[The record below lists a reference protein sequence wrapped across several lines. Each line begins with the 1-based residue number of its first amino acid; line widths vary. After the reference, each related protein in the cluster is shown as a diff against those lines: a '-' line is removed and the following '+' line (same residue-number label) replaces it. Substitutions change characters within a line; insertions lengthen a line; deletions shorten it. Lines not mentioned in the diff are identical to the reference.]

1 MMSPEEIAESRRLF
15 FGEHWKVWTIAE
27 YLHRHP
33 DAVKRA
39 IGADSFVSK
48 SRHAPSKL
56 DPYLG
61 FIEETLKK
69 YPKLR
74 ATRIYEMIVSRGFDG
89 SVRQTRR
96 AVKRLRPTPMTEAY
110 LRLKTLPGEQGQVDW
125 ASFGHVTVGRAKRA
139 LSAFVMTL
147 SWSRG
152 LDALFTLD
160 QKQDNFLR
168 GHVEAFEY
176 FEGVPR
182 VLLYDNLRS
191 AVLSRLGDAIRF
203 HPRLLEFSGHYH
215 YEPRP
220 VAVARGN
227 EKGRVERAIRFLR
240 DRFFAA
246 RTFRD
251 VDDLNEQFRR
261 WREEW
266 AHARPCP
273 GDESM
278 TVAQALDKERE
289 VLMPLPENRFS
300 CESLHTVRSGKTPY
314 VRFDLNDYSIPFELV
329 RKPLTLVCAEKEIRI
344 LDEGKEVARHP
355 RSYDR
360 KETVEDENH
369 ISALVEA
376 KRSAKQ
382 SRGMTRL
389 LRDVPEAKT
398 LLERV
403 VERGQ
408 NLATA
413 TKQLEG
419 MLDDYGAKELTMA
432 VEQVNERGLTATS
445 AVAQLLEQERRKR
458 RMKPPIK
465 VTITND
471 PRVRD
476 LRVTPHKLEQ
486 YDDLS
491 KNDDK
496 DNNDK

>member
-1 MMSPEEIAESRRLF
+1 MMSPEEIAEARRLF
-15 FGEHWKVWTIAE
+15 FGEHWKVGTIAE
-27 YLHRHP
+27 HLGRHP
-33 DAVKRA
+33 DAVNRA
-39 IGADSFVSK
+39 IDADSFVFK
-48 SRHAPSKL
+48 GRHTPSKL

-61 FIEETLKK
+61 FIEETLKR
-69 YPKLR
+69 YPRLR
-74 ATRIYEMIVSRGFDG
+74 ATRIYEMIVSRGFTG
-89 SVRQTRR
+89 KVRQTRR
-96 AVKRLRPTPMTEAY
+96 AVKRLRPTSATEAY
-110 LRLKTLPGEQGQVDW
+110 LRLKTLPAEQGQVDW

-152 LDALFTLD
+152 MHAVFMLD

-176 FEGVPR
+176 FGGVPR

-191 AVLSRLGDAIRF
+191 AVLSRIGNAIRF

-227 EKGRVERAIRFLR
+227 EKGGVERTIRFLR

-246 RTFRD
+246 RPFRD

-273 GDESM
+273 GNDDM
-278 TVAQALDKERE
+278 TVAEVLEKERE
-289 VLMPLPENRFS
+289 VLMPLPENRYL

-329 RKPLTLVCAEKEIRI
+329 RKPLTLLCAEKEVRI
-344 LDEGKEVARHP
+344 LDAGREVARHP

-360 KETVEDENH
+360 GETVEDERH

-376 KRSAKQ
+376 KRSARQ

-389 LRDVPEAKT
+389 FQAVPQAKA

-408 NLATA
+408 NLTLATR
-413 TKQLEG
+413 QLEG
-419 MLDDYGAKELTMA
+419 MLDDYGAKEMELA
-432 VEQVNERGLTATS
+432 IAQINERELSAPS
-445 AVAQLLEQERRKR
+445 AVAQILEQERRKQ
-458 RMKPPIK
+458 RMKPPVK

-476 LRVTPHKLEQ
+476 LHVRPHRLEQ
-486 YDDLS
+486 YDDLA
-491 KNDDK
+491 KNDTDE
-496 DNNDK
+496 

>member
-1 MMSPEEIAESRRLF
+1 MSPEEISEARRLF
-15 FGEHWKVWTIAE
+15 FGEHWKVGTISE
-27 YLHRHP
+27 HLHRHP
-33 DAVKRA
+33 DAIKRA

-48 SRHAPSKL
+48 GRHAPSEL

-61 FIEETLKK
+61 FIEETLKR
-69 YPKLR
+69 YPRVR
-74 ATRIYEMIVSRGFDG
+74 ATRIHEMIVSRGFRG

-96 AVKRLRPTPMTEAY
+96 VVKRLRPTPATEAY

-125 ASFGHVTVGRAKRA
+125 ASFGHVMVGRAKRV
-139 LSAFVMTL
+139 LSAFLMLL

-152 LDALFTLD
+152 MHALFTLD

-176 FEGVPR
+176 FGGVPR

-191 AVLSRLGDAIRF
+191 VVLSRLGNATRF

-220 VAVARGN
+220 VAIARGN

-246 RTFRD
+246 RSFRD

-261 WREEW
+261 WREDW

-273 GDESM
+273 GDDDM
-278 TVAQALDKERE
+278 TVAEALDKERD
-289 VLMPLPENRFS
+289 VLMPLPENRFC
-300 CESLHTVRSGKTPY
+300 CESIHTVRSGKTPY

-329 RKPLTLVCAEKEIRI
+329 RKPLTLICAEKEVRI
-344 LDEGKEVARHP
+344 LDEGEEVARHP

-360 KETVEDENH
+360 GETVEDERH

-376 KRSAKQ
+376 KRSARQ

-389 LRDVPEAKT
+389 FHAVPGAKT

-408 NLATA
+408 NLATT

-419 MLDDYGAKELTMA
+419 MLDDYGAKEMETA
-432 VEQVNERGLTATS
+432 VEQVNERGLSAPS
-445 AVAQLLEQERRKR
+445 AVAQLLEQERRR
-458 RMKPPIK
+458 CRMKPPIK

-476 LRVTPHKLEQ
+476 LRVTPHRLEH
-486 YDDLS
+486 YDDLA
-491 KNDDK
+491 KNNTDE
-496 DNNDK
+496 

>member
-1 MMSPEEIAESRRLF
+1 MMSPEEITEARRLF
-15 FGEHWKVWTIAE
+15 FGEHWKVGTVAE
-27 YLHRHP
+27 HLHRHP
-33 DAVKRA
+33 DAIKRA

-48 SRHAPSKL
+48 GRHAPSKL
-56 DPYLG
+56 DPYLA
-61 FIEETLKK
+61 FIEEKLKS

-96 AVKRLRPTPMTEAY
+96 VVRRLRPTPITEAY
-110 LRLKTLPGEQGQVDW
+110 LRMQTLPGEQGQVDW
-125 ASFGHVTVGRAKRA
+125 ASFGYITVGRAKRS
-139 LSAFVMTL
+139 LSAFLMVL

-152 LDALFTLD
+152 MHAVFTLD

-176 FEGVPR
+176 FGGVPR
-182 VLLYDNLRS
+182 ELFYDNLKS
-191 AVLSRLGDAIRF
+191 AVRSRIGDAILF
-203 HPRLLEFSGHYH
+203 HPRLLQFSGHYH
-215 YEPRP
+215 FKPRP

-251 VDDLNEQFRR
+251 IDDLNAQFRR
-261 WREEW
+261 WRKDW

-273 GDESM
+273 GNDTM
-278 TVAQALDKERE
+278 TVAEALDKERE
-289 VLMPLPENRFS
+289 VLMPLPENQFS
-300 CESLHTVRSGKTPY
+300 CDSIHTKRSGKTPY

-329 RKPLTLVCAEKEIRI
+329 RKPLTLVCSEKEIRI
-344 LDEGKEVARHP
+344 FDEGKEVARHP

-360 KETVEDENH
+360 KETIEDESH
-369 ISALVEA
+369 ITALVEA
-376 KRSAKQ
+376 KRSARQ

-389 LRDVPEAKT
+389 FHAVPGAKAF
-398 LLERV
+398 LERV

-419 MLDDYGAKELTMA
+419 MLDDYGAKELAAA
-432 VEQVNERGLTATS
+432 VERVNQRKLSATS
-445 AVAQLLEQERRKR
+445 SVAQLLEQARRKR
-458 RMKPPIK
+458 RMKPPVK

-471 PRVRD
+471 ARVRD
-476 LRVTPHKLEQ
+476 LRVTPHRLEQ
-486 YDDLS
+486 YDELA
-491 KNDDK
+491 KNDAD
-496 DNNDK
+496 DE

>member
-1 MMSPEEIAESRRLF
+1 MMCPEEIAEARRLF
-15 FGEHWKVWTIAE
+15 FGEHWKVGTISE
-27 YLHRHP
+27 QLHRHP
-33 DAVKRA
+33 DTIKRA
-39 IGADSFVSK
+39 IEADSFLSK
-48 SRHAPSKL
+48 SRHVPSKM

-61 FIEETLKK
+61 FIEETLKR
-69 YPKLR
+69 YPRLR
-74 ATRIYEMIVSRGFDG
+74 ATRIYEMIVSRGYRG
-89 SVRQTRR
+89 SARQVRR
-96 AVKRLRPTPMTEAY
+96 AVKRLRPVSATEAY

-125 ASFGHVTVGRAKRA
+125 ANFGHVTVGRAKRA

-152 LDALFTLD
+152 MHAVFMLD

-176 FEGVPR
+176 FGGVPR

-191 AVLSRLGDAIRF
+191 AVLSRVGDAIHF

-227 EKGRVERAIRFLR
+227 EKGVVERSIRFLR

-251 VDDLNEQFRR
+251 VDDLNDQFRT
-261 WREEW
+261 WRETW
-266 AHARPCP
+266 GHARPCP
-273 GDESM
+273 GDDTM
-278 TVAQALDKERE
+278 TVAEALDKERK
-289 VLMPLPENRFS
+289 VLMPLPGNPFR
-300 CESLHTVRSGKTPY
+300 CESIHTVRSGKTPY
-314 VRFDLNDYSIPFELV
+314 IRFDLNDYSIPFELV
-329 RKPLTLVCAEKEIRI
+329 RKPLTLLCNEKEIRI
-344 LDEGKEVARHP
+344 LDGGNEVARHP

-360 KETVEDENH
+360 CETMEDERH

-376 KRSAKQ
+376 KRSARQ

-389 LRDVPEAKT
+389 FRAVPGAKA

-408 NLATA
+408 NLGTA

-419 MLDDYGAKELTMA
+419 MLDDYGPKEMELA
-432 VEQVNERGLTATS
+432 VDRVNERGLSAPS
-445 AVAQLLEQERRKR
+445 AVAQLLEQERRKHQ
-458 RMKPPIK
+458 MNPTLK

-476 LRVTPHKLEQ
+476 LHVTPHRLEQ
-486 YDDLS
+486 YDDLA
-491 KNDDK
+491 KNNDDE
-496 DNNDK
+496 

>member
-1 MMSPEEIAESRRLF
+1 MMSPEEVAESRRLF
-15 FGEHWKVWTIAE
+15 FGEHWKVGTIAE
-27 YLHRHP
+27 HLHRHP

-48 SRHAPSKL
+48 GRHAPSKL

-61 FIEETLKK
+61 FIEDVLKR
-69 YPKLR
+69 YPRLR
-74 ATRIYEMIVSRGFDG
+74 STRIYEMLVSRGYQG

-96 AVKRLRPTPMTEAY
+96 AVERLRPKPIKEAY

-125 ASFGHVTVGRAKRA
+125 ASFGHVIVGRARRA
-139 LSAFVMTL
+139 LSAFIMVL
-147 SWSRG
+147 SWSRAF
-152 LDALFTLD
+152 DAIFTLD

-176 FEGVPR
+176 FGGVPR

-215 YEPRP
+215 FEPRP

-251 VDDLNEQFRR
+251 VDDLNSQFQR
-261 WREEW
+261 WRQQW

-273 GDESM
+273 GDDSM
-278 TVAQALDKERE
+278 TVAQALEKERK
-289 VLMPLPENRFS
+289 VLMPLPENRFC

-344 LDEGKEVARHP
+344 LDEGVEVARHP

-360 KETVEDENH
+360 KETVEDESH

-389 LRDVPEAKT
+389 FRDVPGAKP

-403 VERGQ
+403 VERGH
-408 NLATA
+408 NLASA
-413 TKQLEG
+413 TKQLEE
-419 MLDDYGAKELTMA
+419 MLDDYGPKELA
-432 VEQVNERGLTATS
+432 SALEQVNERGLTATS
-445 AVAQLLEQERRKR
+445 AVAQILEQERRKR
-458 RMKPPIK
+458 RMKPPVK

-486 YDDLS
+486 YDDLA
-491 KNDDK
+491 KNENDDE
-496 DNNDK
+496 

>member
-15 FGEHWKVWTIAE
+15 FGEHWKVGTIAE
-27 YLHRHP
+27 HLRRHP
-33 DAVKRA
+33 DAVMRA

-48 SRHAPSKL
+48 GRHTPSKL

-61 FIEETLKK
+61 FIEDVLKR
-69 YPKLR
+69 YPRLR
-74 ATRIYEMIVSRGFDG
+74 ATRIFEMLVSRGYEG

-96 AVKRLRPTPMTEAY
+96 AVKRLRPGPQAEAY

-152 LDALFTLD
+152 MDALFTLD

-176 FEGVPR
+176 FGGVPR

-203 HPRLLEFSGHYH
+203 HPRLLEFSGYYH

-240 DRFFAA
+240 DRFFPA

-251 VDDLNEQFRR
+251 VDALNEQFRR
-261 WREEW
+261 WRQQW

-273 GDESM
+273 GDDSM
-278 TVAQALDKERE
+278 TVAEALDKERE

-314 VRFDLNDYSIPFELV
+314 VRFDLNDYSIPFELI

-376 KRSAKQ
+376 KRSARQ

-389 LRDVPEAKT
+389 FRDVPGAKT

-432 VEQVNERGLTATS
+432 VEQINERGLTATS

-458 RMKPPIK
+458 RMKPPVK

-491 KNDDK
+491 KNDDE
-496 DNNDK
+496 DSNDK

>member
-1 MMSPEEIAESRRLF
+1 MMSPEEMAEARRLF
-15 FGEHWKVWTIAE
+15 YGEHWKVGTISDH
-27 YLHRHP
+27 LRRHP
-33 DAVKRA
+33 DAIKRA
-39 IGADSFVSK
+39 IGADSFLSKGRHVS
-48 SRHAPSKL
+48 SKV
-56 DPYLG
+56 DPYLV
-61 FIEETLKK
+61 FIEETLKR
-69 YPKLR
+69 YPRLR
-74 ATRIYEMIVSRGFDG
+74 ATRIYEMIVSRGFQG

-96 AVKRLRPTPMTEAY
+96 AVKRLRPAYATEAY

-152 LDALFTLD
+152 MHAVFMLD

-176 FEGVPR
+176 FGGVPR

-191 AVLSRLGDAIRF
+191 AVLSRIGDAIRF

-227 EKGRVERAIRFLR
+227 EKGSVERTIRFLR

-246 RTFRD
+246 RSFRD

-273 GDESM
+273 GEDTM
-278 TVAQALDKERE
+278 TVAEVLDKERD
-289 VLMPLPENRFS
+289 VLMPLPENRFC
-300 CESLHTVRSGKTPY
+300 CESIHIVRSGKTPY

-329 RKPLTLVCAEKEIRI
+329 RKPLTLLCSEKVVRI
-344 LDEGKEVARHP
+344 LDEGKEVARHS

-360 KETVEDENH
+360 RETVEDERH

-376 KRSAKQ
+376 KRSARQ

-389 LRDVPEAKT
+389 FRAVPGAKA

-419 MLDDYGAKELTMA
+419 MLDDYGETEMGIAIEL
-432 VEQVNERGLTATS
+432 VNERELSAPS
-445 AVAQLLEQERRKR
+445 AVAQLLEQGRRKR

-476 LRVTPHKLEQ
+476 LHVTPHRLEQ

-491 KNDDK
+491 KNTDDE
-496 DNNDK
+496 DE

>member
-1 MMSPEEIAESRRLF
+1 MMSPEEVAESRRLF
-15 FGEHWKVWTIAE
+15 FGEHWKVGTIAE
-27 YLHRHP
+27 HLRRHP

-48 SRHAPSKL
+48 GRHAPSKL

-61 FIEETLKK
+61 FIEEVLKR
-69 YPKLR
+69 YPRLR
-74 ATRIYEMIVSRGFDG
+74 ATRVYEMIVSRGFRG

-96 AVKRLRPTPMTEAY
+96 AVSRLRPAPTTEAY

-125 ASFGHVTVGRAKRA
+125 ASFGHVMVGRAKRA

-152 LDALFTLD
+152 MDALFTLD

-176 FEGVPR
+176 FGGVPR

-191 AVLSRLGDAIRF
+191 VVLSRLGDAIRF

-215 YEPRP
+215 FEPRP
-220 VAVARGN
+220 VSVARGN

-261 WREEW
+261 WREQW

-273 GDESM
+273 GDDSM

-289 VLMPLPENRFS
+289 VLMPLPENRFC

-344 LDEGKEVARHP
+344 LDEGVEVARHP
-355 RSYDR
+355 RSFDR
-360 KETVEDENH
+360 KETVEDESH

-376 KRSAKQ
+376 KRSARQ

-389 LRDVPEAKT
+389 FRDVPGAKT

-408 NLATA
+408 NLAAA
-413 TKQLEG
+413 TKQLEE
-419 MLDDYGAKELTMA
+419 MLDDYGAKELAVA
-432 VEQVNERGLTATS
+432 VEHMNERELSATS
-445 AVAQLLEQERRKR
+445 AVAQLLEQDRRKR
-458 RMKPPIK
+458 RMKPPVK

-471 PRVRD
+471 PRVRN

-491 KNDDK
+491 KNDEE
-496 DNNDK
+496 DNDE

>member
-1 MMSPEEIAESRRLF
+1 MSKEEIAEARRLF
-15 FGEHWKVWTIAE
+15 FGEHWKVGTISE

-33 DAVKRA
+33 EAIKRA
-39 IGADSFVSK
+39 IGAESFVSK
-48 SRHAPSKL
+48 SRHGPSKL

-61 FIEETLKK
+61 FIEEVLKR
-69 YPKLR
+69 YPRLR
-74 ATRIYEMIVSRGFDG
+74 ATRIYEMIVSRGFEG
-89 SVRQTRR
+89 SIRQTRR
-96 AVKRLRPTPMTEAY
+96 AVKRLRPTPAAEAY
-110 LRLKTLPGEQGQVDW
+110 LRIKTLPAEQGQVDW
-125 ASFGHVTVGRAKRA
+125 ASFGHVMVGRAKRS
-139 LSAFVMTL
+139 LSAFLIIL

-152 LDALFTLD
+152 MHAVFTLD

-176 FEGVPR
+176 FGGVPR

-215 YEPRP
+215 FEPRP
-220 VAVARGN
+220 VGVARGN

-246 RTFRD
+246 RSFRD
-251 VDDLNEQFRR
+251 IDDLNAQFRR

-273 GDESM
+273 GDDSM
-278 TVAQALDKERE
+278 TVAEALDKERE

-300 CESLHTVRSGKTPY
+300 CESIHTVRSGKTPY

-329 RKPLTLVCAEKEIRI
+329 RKPLTLFCAEKEIRI

-360 KETVEDENH
+360 KETIEDESH
-369 ISALVEA
+369 ITALVEA
-376 KRSAKQ
+376 KRSARQ

-389 LRDVPEAKT
+389 FQAVPPAKSF
-398 LLERV
+398 LERV

-408 NLATA
+408 SLAAA
-413 TKQLEG
+413 TKQLER
-419 MLDDYGAKELTMA
+419 MLDDYGPKELEVA
-432 VEQVNERGLTATS
+432 VEKVNERELSATS
-445 AVAQLLEQERRKR
+445 AVAHLLEQERRKR
-458 RMKPPIK
+458 RINPPVK

-476 LRVTPHKLEQ
+476 LRVTPHRLEQ
-486 YDDLS
+486 YDDLA
-491 KNDDK
+491 KNHSDE
-496 DNNDK
+496 

>member
-1 MMSPEEIAESRRLF
+1 MSPDEIAESRRLF
-15 FGEHWKVWTIAE
+15 FGEHWKVGTIAE
-27 YLHRHP
+27 HLHRHP
-33 DAVKRA
+33 DAIKRA
-39 IGADSFVSK
+39 IGADSFLSK
-48 SRHAPSKL
+48 GRHIPSEL

-61 FIEETLKK
+61 FIEETLER
-69 YPKLR
+69 YPRLK
-74 ATRIYEMIVSRGFDG
+74 ATRVYEMLVSRGYRG
-89 SVRQTRR
+89 SERQTRR
-96 AVKRLRPTPMTEAY
+96 VVSRLRPGPKAEAY

-152 LDALFTLD
+152 MHSVFMLD

-176 FEGVPR
+176 FGGVPR

-191 AVLSRLGDAIRF
+191 AVLSRIGNAIRF

-227 EKGRVERAIRFLR
+227 EKGGVERTIRFLR

-246 RTFRD
+246 RSFRD
-251 VDDLNEQFRR
+251 VDDLNDQFRR

-266 AHARPCP
+266 AHARLCP
-273 GDESM
+273 GNDDM
-278 TVAQALDKERE
+278 TVAEVLDKERE
-289 VLMPLPENRFS
+289 VLMPLPENRYP

-329 RKPLTLVCAEKEIRI
+329 RKPLTLLCAEKEVRI
-344 LDEGKEVARHP
+344 LDAGREVARHP

-360 KETVEDENH
+360 GETVEDERH

-376 KRSAKQ
+376 KRSARQ

-389 LRDVPEAKT
+389 FRAAPGAKT

-403 VERGQ
+403 LERGQ
-408 NLATA
+408 NLAAA
-413 TKQLEG
+413 TRQLEG
-419 MLDDYGAKELTMA
+419 MLDDYGVNELATA
-432 VEQVNERGLTATS
+432 VEQVNERGLAATS
-445 AVAQLLEQERRKR
+445 AVAQLLEQKRRSR
-458 RMKPPIK
+458 RMKPPVK

-476 LRVTPHKLEQ
+476 LRVTPHRLEQ
-486 YDDLS
+486 YDDLA
-491 KNDDK
+491 KNDSDEQE
-496 DNNDK
+496 

>member
-1 MMSPEEIAESRRLF
+1 MMSPEEIAEARRLYY
-15 FGEHWKVWTIAE
+15 GEHWMVGTISE

-33 DAVKRA
+33 DAIKRA
-39 IGADSFVSK
+39 IGADSFIAK
-48 SRHAPSKL
+48 GRHVASKL

-61 FIEETLKK
+61 FIEETLNR
-69 YPKLR
+69 YPRLT
-74 ATRIYEMIVSRGFDG
+74 ATRIHEMIVSRGYKG
-89 SVRQTRR
+89 KVGQTRR
-96 AVKRLRPTPMTEAY
+96 AVRRLRPVPTTEAY
-110 LRLKTLPGEQGQVDW
+110 LRLKTLPGEEAQVDW
-125 ASFGHVTVGRAKRA
+125 GSFGHLMVGRAKRA
-139 LSAFVMTL
+139 LSVFVMIL
-147 SWSRG
+147 SWCRAMY
-152 LDALFTLD
+152 ALFTLD

-168 GHVEAFEY
+168 GHVKAFEY
-176 FEGVPR
+176 FGGVPR
-182 VLLYDNLRS
+182 VILYDNLRS
-191 AVLSRLGDAIRF
+191 AVLSRLGDTIRF

-215 YEPRP
+215 FEPRP

-246 RTFRD
+246 RSFRD
-251 VDDLNEQFRR
+251 VEDLNAQFRR
-261 WREEW
+261 WRDHW

-273 GDESM
+273 GNVEM
-278 TVAQALDKERE
+278 TVAEALDKERE
-289 VLMPLPENRFS
+289 VLMPLPENRFCCDS
-300 CESLHTVRSGKTPY
+300 IHTVRSGKTPY

-329 RKPLTLVCAEKEIRI
+329 RKPLTLIGSEKEIRI

-360 KETVEDENH
+360 GETIEDEEH

-376 KRSAKQ
+376 KRSARQ

-389 LRDVPEAKT
+389 FRAVPGAKT

-408 NLATA
+408 NLGTA
-413 TKQLEG
+413 TKQLER
-419 MLDDYGAKELTMA
+419 MLDDYGERELA
-432 VEQVNERGLTATS
+432 LAIEQVNEKGLSAPS

-465 VTITND
+465 VTITSD

-476 LRVTPHKLEQ
+476 LRVTPHRLEQ
-486 YDDLS
+486 YDELA
-491 KNDDK
+491 KNDTDE
-496 DNNDK
+496 